1 MGFLSPWFL
10 AGVAAVGLPVWLHLL
25 RKHRSQPQPFSS
37 LMFFERR
44 TQSSIKH
51 RRLRYLVLFSL
62 RTLLL
67 LLLALAFAHPYITQ
81 HILPTSRTD
90 EVTVLAIDN
99 SLSMLAG
106 DHLSQARQMAK
117 SVVGALHPGE
127 RAQVLAFGS
136 RVEVMSEVTDD
147 HTPLNA
153 AIDAIQP
160 SDARTSY
167 AELARSLRSI
177 SQSLH
182 LPLHVRLY
190 SDMQQTGMPANF
202 NDLRLNADVR
212 LEPHALA
219 AKETPNFAVDNVIAP
234 QRVYDGT
241 KQRVLATIA
250 GFGTPKSTRNVS
262 LLLNDR
268 VIETKPVEIPESGRA
283 SVEFL
288 SLEVPYGRNKG
299 AIKLDS
305 ADPLTADDTFY
316 FSVERADPRHAL
328 FVHEADN
335 SRGLLYFKDALEAAG
350 QSAFA
355 IDSATP
361 DQVAN
366 VAPAKY
372 AFIVVSDVTSLPQ
385 SFEDQLRNF
394 VRNGGSVLVA
404 LGHNSVAKMRV
415 PISGAQIDGTRYVG
429 REGDLFQAAGWLD
442 TSHPSIQQDNRWA
455 DVKFYRAIRVEP
467 GNARVVAK
475 LSDETPLLIDQSE
488 GGGHILT
495 FASTFDNIDNDFP
508 VHASF
513 VPFVSQTAR
522 YLGRL
527 ENGSGSVTV
536 GAFAELRD
544 AKEKG
549 AAVDVLDPKGE
560 RVFSLAE
567 AVTAQN
573 IQFTRA
579 GFYDIRR
586 PNGRNELVAVNTDR
600 RESDLTPAP
609 PETLSL
615 WQNTASG
622 APGGSGTAASQQ
634 RPLSLWWYVMLAV
647 LALALA
653 ESYLGNR
660 HLSIDKEAGI

>member
-1 MGFLSPWFL
+1 MGLLSPWFL
-10 AGVAAVGLPVWLHLL
+10 AGLAAVGLPVWLHLL
-25 RKHRSQPQPFSS
+25 RKHRSTPQPFSS

-51 RRLRYLVLFSL
+51 RRLRYLVLFAL

-67 LLLALAFAHPYITQ
+67 VLLALAFAHPYVTRR
-81 HILPTSRTD
+81 ILPTSRTD

-106 DHLSQARQMAK
+106 DRLTEARQMAK
-117 SVVGALHPGE
+117 SVVGGLHPGE
-127 RAQVLAFGS
+127 RAEILAFGS
-136 RVEVMSEVTDD
+136 RVEAMSEVTDD
-147 HTPLNA
+147 HVPLNA
-153 AIDAIQP
+153 GIDAIKP

-177 SQSLH
+177 AQSLR

-202 NDLRLNADVR
+202 NDLRLNADIR

-219 AKETPNFAVDNVIAP
+219 TKETPNFAVENVVAP
-234 QRVYDGT
+234 RRVYDGS

-250 GFGTPKSTRNVS
+250 GFGTSKSVRNVS
-262 LLLNDR
+262 LVLNDR
-268 VIETKPVEIPESGRA
+268 AIETKPVEVPEGGRA
-283 SVEFL
+283 SVEFF

-299 AIKLDS
+299 AIKIDGG
-305 ADPLTADDTFY
+305 DPLTADDTFY

-335 SRGLLYFKDALEAAG
+335 TRGLLYFKDALEASG

-355 IDSATP
+355 IDAATP
-361 DQVAN
+361 EQLAN
-366 VAPAKY
+366 VSPAKY
-372 AFIVVSDVTSLPQ
+372 AFVVLSDVGAVPPA
-385 SFEDQLRNF
+385 FEDQLRSY
-394 VRNGGSVLVA
+394 VRNGGAVMVA
-404 LGHNSVAKMRV
+404 LGHNAVLRQRV
-415 PISGAQIDGTRYVG
+415 PVAGLAVAGTRYAG
-429 REGDLFQAAGWLD
+429 REGDLFQTAGYLD
-442 TSHPSIQQDNRWA
+442 ASHPSIQHDSRWG

-467 GNARVVAK
+467 GSAHVVAR
-475 LSDETPLLIDQSE
+475 LSDETPLLIDQAE
-488 GGGHILT
+488 GAGHILI

-522 YLGRL
+522 YLGRV
-527 ENGSGSVTV
+527 ENGPASVIV

-549 AAVDVLDPKGE
+549 AAVDVLDPRGE
-560 RVFSLAE
+560 RVLSLAE
-567 AVTAQN
+567 AVSAQN
-573 IQFTRA
+573 IQFTQA

-600 RESDLTPAP
+600 HESDLTPVP

-622 APGGSGTAASQQ
+622 APGAGGAAVSQEK
-634 RPLSLWWYVMLAV
+634 PLSLWWYVMLAV

-653 ESYLGNR
+653 ESLLGNR
-660 HLSIDKEAGI
+660 HLSVDKEAA